1 MPADASLIQPET
13 HGARS
18 PHFQAPRWLV
28 PARCEAKWPHGAHR
42 HPFQSLFHRFL
53 RSAIFGLSSLW
64 VSPGGKEQFLR
75 SGWRKRE
82 RHRELDGELL
92 PFSLAK
98 ASLTVV
104 KQNAVMASS
113 GPQGLSPAARILRP
127 PLPARAHARPFFA
140 NSLRNCS
147 FPPQGFQF
155 IRIFVLINRKKCTK
169 KENTG
174 IRTHQRHR
182 TSRPCT
188 GLLPMPC

>member
-92 PFSLAK
+92 LIRAARARNVRRTKRRHGLAMPQDPAAIIYGHRSLHGPPHVPFSPIRSGIVP
-98 ASLTVV
+98 SLL
-104 KQNAVMASS
+104 
-113 GPQGLSPAARILRP
+113 GLS
-127 PLPARAHARPFFA
+127 
-140 NSLRNCS
+140 SLLYI
-147 FPPQGFQF
+147 G
-155 IRIFVLINRKKCTK
+155 IIGVMKIF
-169 KENTG
+169 
-174 IRTHQRHR
+174 
-182 TSRPCT
+182 
-188 GLLPMPC
+188 

>member
-92 PFSLAK
+92 LIRAARARNVRRTKRRHGLERARRKPCGPFFYGHRSLHRPSHVPFSPIRSVIVP
-98 ASLTVV
+98 SLPGLLVL
-104 KQNAVMASS
+104 
-113 GPQGLSPAARILRP
+113 LSPLQRAVPEARGGSGDVP
-127 PLPARAHARPFFA
+127 P
-140 NSLRNCS
+140 
-147 FPPQGFQF
+147 
-155 IRIFVLINRKKCTK
+155 
-169 KENTG
+169 
-174 IRTHQRHR
+174 
-182 TSRPCT
+182 
-188 GLLPMPC
+188 